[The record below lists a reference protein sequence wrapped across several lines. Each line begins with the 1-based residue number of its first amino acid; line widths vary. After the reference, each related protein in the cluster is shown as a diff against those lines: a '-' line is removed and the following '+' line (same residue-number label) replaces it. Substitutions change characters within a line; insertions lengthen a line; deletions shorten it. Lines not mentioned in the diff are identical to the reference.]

1 MKITVKADLAG
12 FERKLAKDLGSDLPR
27 AIRQALNWTAEDIDT
42 NAPKWMRRVFDRPKP
57 WTLNAAFVKYA
68 STRNLQAEV
77 YFKDRGATKG
87 IPAGKY
93 LMTQIKGGRRPH
105 TRWEKRLIRSGVMGA
120 GEYAMPG
127 RALKLDRYGNVPTGT
142 YAKIMAQLQIG
153 QDGIGNESKA
163 SKAGK
168 KKSRAARYF
177 VSYGPDAP
185 KIGNVRP
192 TRLPKGIWQRDSR
205 GQISPVF
212 VFVDRAPDYA
222 DIFHWKLWAGQTAKA
237 RMPINFK
244 RAADAIMRKPN
255 R

>member
-27 AIRQALNWTAEDIDT
+27 AVRQALNWTAEDIDT
-42 NAPKWMRRVFDRPKP
+42 NAPKWMRRVFDKP
-57 WTLNAAFVKYA
+57 VRWTLNAAFVKYA

-77 YFKDRGATKG
+77 YFKDRGATKSR
-87 IPAGKY
+87 PAGKY
-93 LMTQIKGGRRPH
+93 LLTQIRGGRRPH
-105 TRWEKRLIRSGVMGA
+105 TGWEKKLIREGLMSP

-127 RALKLDRYGNVPTGT
+127 KALNLDAYGNMPRGL
-142 YAKIMAQLQIG
+142 YAKIIAQLRIG
-153 QDGIGNESKA
+153 QDGIGNESAATKA
-163 SKAGK
+163 KK
-168 KKSRAARYF
+168 KKSGATRYF
-177 VSYGPDAP
+177 ASHGPDAP
-185 KIGNVRP
+185 RVAGARRIN
-192 TRLPKGIWQRDSR
+192 LPRGIWQRDRS
-205 GQISPVF
+205 GKLSPVF

-222 DIFHWKLWAGQTAKA
+222 DVFHWKLWAGQTARA